1 MPDPEVSI
9 ITPLD
14 YTICVGGVI
23 PPIETSVTG
32 GTGTL
37 TYTWFKDGAPVDPPV
52 NLPTYDAGVFSIAG
66 VYEFNVTVSF
76 DGSGCDPATGETV
89 TVTVID
95 DPVLADPSP
104 ATQELCEGSTTV
116 ECLVGSASGGVGNY
130 IYSWRELSDPDVE
143 LPNGDQP
150 TYCPPTN
157 VCLLYTSPS
166 PRD

>member
-1 MPDPEVSI
+1 M
-9 ITPLD
+9 
-14 YTICVGGVI
+14 
-23 PPIETSVTG
+23 
-32 GTGTL
+32 
-37 TYTWFKDGAPVDPPV
+37 
-52 NLPTYDAGVFSIAG
+52 
-66 VYEFNVTVSF
+66 
-76 DGSGCDPATGETV
+76 
-89 TVTVID
+89 ID

-157 VCLLYTSPS
+157 VVGEFNYFYVVTTDAPGADCETTSGTAQVIVQPAPVIS
-166 PRD
+166 LQPIA